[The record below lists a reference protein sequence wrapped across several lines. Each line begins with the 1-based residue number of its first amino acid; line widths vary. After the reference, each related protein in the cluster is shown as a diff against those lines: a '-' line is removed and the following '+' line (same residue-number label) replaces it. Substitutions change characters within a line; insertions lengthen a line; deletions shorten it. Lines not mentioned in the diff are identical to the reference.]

1 MAGPTHLGIRSSLSV
16 LLMYL
21 RPFLSVLFFLKLSKD
36 FSFPGVRRWGKGC
49 VCLLEAMLLDVE
61 DVAFEGEDR
70 SVEELA
76 FEGGDRAFARLRAAE
91 VVSVRSK

>member
-1 MAGPTHLGIRSSLSV
+1 
-16 LLMYL
+16 
-21 RPFLSVLFFLKLSKD
+21 
-36 FSFPGVRRWGKGC
+36 
-49 VCLLEAMLLDVE
+49 LLEAVLLDVE
-61 DVAFEGEDR
+61 NVAFEGEDR